1 MDRIIELIIDNFDFS
16 FMLAINVLTYL
27 TIKLIDDIN
36 GKKKVPR
43 WQKRAVLTLATILVT
58 TAYVG
63 IGYEDKKVL
72 LNSAILAPVF
82 WSWIA
87 APICEKFGINYR
99 KVDEVINDGNSNAD
113 NTDDSKQA

>member
-1 MDRIIELIIDNFDFS
+1 MDRIIDLIINNFDFS

-43 WQKRAVLTLATILVT
+43 WQKRAVLALAVILVT

-63 IGYEDKKVL
+63 IGYENKKVYLIVLYL
-72 LNSAILAPVF
+72 LLY
-82 WSWIA
+82 
-87 APICEKFGINYR
+87 FG
-99 KVDEVINDGNSNAD
+99 VG
-113 NTDDSKQA
+113 

>member
-1 MDRIIELIIDNFDFS
+1 MDRIIDLIIDNFDFS

-43 WQKRAVLTLATILVT
+43 WQKRAVLALAVILVT
-58 TAYVG
+58 AAYVG

-113 NTDDSKQA
+113 NADDSKQA